1 MDLNYKE
8 IKEKMCQVI
17 TRFYYSDSKEI
28 NLPPNEKLVSQ
39 VYVPWRKDYYVVT
52 KEFKDYDEI
61 KIEEHN
67 FISKVR
73 ALTKEHGQLPFSQ
86 KYPILALE
94 IENAAKEGKNYIWY
108 ALTEKMEEDLRA
120 EGFTIESK
128 PYRENSKISW

>member
-1 MDLNYKE
+1 MELINKV
-8 IKEKMCQVI
+8 IQEKMCTVI
-17 TRFYYSDSKEI
+17 TRFYSSNDKEI
-28 NLPPNEKLVSQ
+28 SISPNEKFISQ
-39 VYVPWRKDYYVVT
+39 TYVPWRKNYYVVT
-52 KEFKDYDEI
+52 KEFKDYDEF
-61 KIEEHN
+61 KIEERN

-73 ALTKEHGQLPFSQ
+73 ALTKEHELLPFSQ

-94 IENAAKEGKNYIWY
+94 IELAAKRGKNYIWF

>member
-1 MDLNYKE
+1 MDLDYKIIE
-8 IKEKMCQVI
+8 DKMCQVI

-28 NLPPNEKLVSQ
+28 SLSPNEKLISQ

-61 KIEEHN
+61 KIEECN

-73 ALTKEHGQLPFSQ
+73 ALTKEHELLPFSQ
-86 KYPILALE
+86 KYPILAFE
-94 IENAAKEGKNYIWY
+94 IEGAAKKGKHYIWY
-108 ALTEKMEEDLRA
+108 ALTEKMEENLRA

-128 PYRENSKISW
+128 PYRENSKIS